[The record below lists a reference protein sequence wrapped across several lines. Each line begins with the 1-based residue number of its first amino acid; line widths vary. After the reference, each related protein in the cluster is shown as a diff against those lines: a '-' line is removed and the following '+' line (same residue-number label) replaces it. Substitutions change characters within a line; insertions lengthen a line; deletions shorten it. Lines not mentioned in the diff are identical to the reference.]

1 MRGLQN
7 LFNTGKAAVLANVG
21 TLVQPVTKGDYRAG
35 RAVVPPQLFSHND
48 QQGYWQVSR
57 SDDSRNLGW
66 GGRIADLLQGAN
78 PGATVP
84 MTISLGS
91 ESVLER
97 AAETSQYIMGSDG
110 PRTFGPIEW
119 NEDRRRAFLAMM
131 APGAQAHVLERTFAA
146 RFNRSRDNAAA
157 LAAALEGAPA
167 LATVFPGSSL
177 GAQLK
182 MVARLI
188 GVRSALDLKRQIFFV
203 SIGGFDHHDYLLA
216 DQPHLLA
223 DLAQSLSAFYD
234 ATAEMGVEGDVTAFT
249 ASDFGRTLSSNGD
262 GSDHGWGAHH
272 FVVGGGVRGGRFFGR
287 MPVLQNDGPDDVGWG
302 QIIPTTSV
310 DQYAATL
317 ARWFGVGDSEL
328 GLIFPNLGNYA
339 TRDLGFMG

>member
-1 MRGLQN
+1 M
-7 LFNTGKAAVLANVG
+7 A
-21 TLVQPVTKGDYRAG
+21 
-35 RAVVPPQLFSHND
+35 VPPQLFSHND

-57 SDDSRNLGW
+57 SDDARNLGW
-66 GGRIADLLQGAN
+66 GGRIADLLHDAN
-78 PGATVP
+78 PGATIP

-91 ESVLER
+91 ESVLAR
-97 AAETSQYIMGSDG
+97 AAETSQYVHRQRRAAHLRSDL
-110 PRTFGPIEW
+110 EW
-119 NEDRRRAFLAMM
+119 NEDRRRARPRADA
-131 APGAQAHVLERTFAA
+131 APGAQAHVLERSFAA

-157 LAAALEGAPA
+157 LGARPRRRAA
-167 LATVFPGSSL
+167 LATVFPG
-177 GAQLK
+177 QLRSARSCK

-188 GVRSALDLKRQIFFV
+188 GVRGALSLKRQIFFV
-203 SIGGFDHHDYLLA
+203 SIGGFDHHDCLLA

-234 ATAEMGVEGDVTAFT
+234 ATAEMGVEDDVTAFT

-272 FVVGGGVRGGRFFGR
+272 FVVGGAVRGGRFFGR

-339 TRDLGFMG
+339 SRDLGFMA